1 MTNSISTLAATGTA
15 LDLLV
20 AEVKGQVTVK
30 KLRTRG
36 PKKGELHFTGA
47 PANGGG
53 RVVGQANGVGGT
65 TTGNRAPAGGG
76 QMTITGQCGLGKDM
90 VDNLDKVVANYNK
103 VIASEQKESRRQEAA
118 ERRALREAQSF
129 NALDSLLDTL

>member
-36 PKKGELHFTGA
+36 PRKGETLTRGQTGGRPQVDGNRPVGA
-47 PANGGG
+47 VTACNGGWNANGQ
-53 RVVGQANGVGGT
+53 VG
-65 TTGNRAPAGGG
+65 
-76 QMTITGQCGLGKDM
+76 IGKEM

-129 NALDSLLDTL
+129 NAIDSLLDIL

>member
-1 MTNSISTLAATGTA
+1 MKTTSISQLAATGTA
-15 LDLLV
+15 LDLTL
-20 AEVKGQVTVK
+20 AEVRGQVTVK

-36 PKKGELHFTGA
+36 PRRGELLGKVQ
-47 PANGGG
+47 GGG
-53 RVVGQANGVGGT
+53 RALGGVGTQDTVIFGQAA
-65 TTGNRAPAGGG
+65 TGSRWAGDHN
-76 QMTITGQCGLGKDM
+76 QCGIGRDM

-129 NALDSLLDTL
+129 NALDSLLETL